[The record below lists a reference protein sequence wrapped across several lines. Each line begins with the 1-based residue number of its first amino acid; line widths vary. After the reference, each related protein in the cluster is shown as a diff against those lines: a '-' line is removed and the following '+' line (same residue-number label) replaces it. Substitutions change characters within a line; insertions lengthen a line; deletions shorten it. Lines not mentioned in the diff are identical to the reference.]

1 MKNGA
6 RLDFASNAT
15 LGETSGLDVPVRARR
30 TIAGCLIAASML
42 IAVTLRLYHLGDL
55 SIWWDEG
62 MTSIAVRLSSPDIV
76 RFVRVD
82 TFPPLY
88 FWLQH
93 YWQLLFGNSE
103 TALRGL
109 SAFCGT
115 LSVPVF
121 YLLARKFLH
130 DPFGVAL
137 AMWTFAFSEMLL
149 WYSRE
154 ARPYALVSFLAL
166 ASLYALIRFLENR
179 SLKWFAIFV
188 LTVDASLYSHTMMF
202 LYLLALNVTWLTYPS
217 ARDFLRRFKE
227 LVLADVLVLLFYL
240 PWVPS
245 LLAQVATVHRAHDSW
260 TLPRP
265 TITDFFSTLAV
276 ISGFNFDYLIAFG
289 QKLLP
294 LSPHTLGVGITVAV
308 SLLWAALVIGGLW
321 RVPQV
326 DRSRNVA
333 LLLYCLVP
341 MITAFVFSRVATPVF
356 VNRVL
361 IDSAAVIPIVL
372 AYPLALR
379 TGRRTRVFYI
389 FCGIALAAITA
400 LSGLGFL
407 RYQQKENWRA
417 ATQALLTIPEKNRL
431 IVFVQRTGESLFD
444 YYIRRLSAESSGF
457 TKMGLPN
464 SYLDAFP
471 PPSYSPLA
479 SENDFRPLTSAVESG
494 KYSEIDLVLS
504 HELAADPHSLVL
516 NYLNRAL
523 VNQGGP
529 QFYGVKIVR
538 FLQPPP
544 RHDRLQSSALR

>member
-1 MKNGA
+1 MNNGA
-6 RLDFASNAT
+6 KLDFAGHAA
-15 LGETSGLDVPVRARR
+15 LGENSGLDVPVRAGR
-30 TIAGCLIAASML
+30 TIAGCLIAAAMF
-42 IAVTLRLYHLGDL
+42 IAVTLRWYHLGEL
-55 SIWWDEG
+55 SIWWDES
-62 MTSIAVRLSSPDIV
+62 MTAIGARLSTPDVV
-76 RFVRVD
+76 RFVRAD

-88 FWLQH
+88 FLLQH
-93 YWQLLFGNSE
+93 YWELLFGNSE

-115 LSVPVF
+115 VSVPVF

-130 DPFGVAL
+130 DLWAVAL

-166 ASLYALIRFLENR
+166 VSLYALIRFLENR
-179 SLKWFAIFV
+179 SVTWFAIVV
-188 LTVDASLYSHTMMF
+188 LAVDASLYSHTMMF
-202 LYLLALNVTWLTYPS
+202 LYLLAINVAWLTYPA
-217 ARDFLRRFKE
+217 ARSFVQRLKE
-227 LVLADVLVLLFYL
+227 LFLADFLVLLFYL

-245 LLAQVATVHRAHDSW
+245 LLAQVAAVRRSHGTW

-276 ISGFNFDYLIAFG
+276 ISGFNFNYLIAFG

-294 LSPHTLGVGITVAV
+294 LSPHTLGVGITVAL

-321 RVPQV
+321 RVPQP

-341 MITAFVFSRVATPVF
+341 MIAAFVFSLVATPVF

-361 IDSAAVIPIVL
+361 IDSAAVVPIVL
-372 AYPLALR
+372 AYPLVLR
-379 TGRRTRVFYI
+379 TGRRVQVFYV

-431 IVFVQRTGESLFD
+431 IVFVARSGEGVFD
-444 YYIRRLSAESSGF
+444 YYARRFPAESSGF
-457 TKMGLPN
+457 TKMALPN
-464 SYLDAFP
+464 SYLDASP
-471 PPSYSPLA
+471 PPSYSPMT
-479 SENDFRPLTSAVESG
+479 SENDFRPLKSAVESG

-504 HELAADPHSLVL
+504 HEQIGDPDSLVL

-538 FLQPPP
+538 FLAPP
-544 RHDRLQSSALR
+544 QLR